1 MKGKKILALVLTG
14 VLALGMTGCGSNS
27 AQTAPASTAAAERQQ
42 IIQAESR

>member
-27 AQTAPASTAAAERQQ
+27 AQTAPASTTAAENAP
-42 IIQAESR
+42 AEESKA